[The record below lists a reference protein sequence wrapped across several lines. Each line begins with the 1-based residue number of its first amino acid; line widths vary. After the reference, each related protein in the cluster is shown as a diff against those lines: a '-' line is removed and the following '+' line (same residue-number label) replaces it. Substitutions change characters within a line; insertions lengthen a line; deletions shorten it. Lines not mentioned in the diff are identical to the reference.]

1 MPCAIC
7 SGQAMHLCAPLP
19 PEKLN
24 RLHHVAL
31 LTRSWQY
38 TTYAAICNMKRFA
51 LLGLMHPHR
60 DACVQTVLPSVPLP
74 PERPN
79 GLHVPCDALVPGRW
93 QCTTDAEAATQAFG
107 ANACTQ
113 TAIPVCNLCRAG
125 HASACPL
132 ANSESEQ
139 AAPREALVFG
149 SWQCITY
156 AAICN
161 MMRFALSGLVHP
173 HSDGCVQTVL
183 PRPCNYVSSC
193 LLRGRT
199 DCTVRCFGVWGLAMH
214 PYAEACMQ
222 CTYNNLGSS
231 SDLGV

>member
-60 DACVQTVLPSVPLP
+60 DACVQTVLTRPCIYVPPCAVLPSVPLP

-79 GLHVPCDALVPGRW
+79 GLHHAMLRYLGDG
-93 QCTTDAEAATQAFG
+93 
-107 ANACTQ
+107 NAPQ
-113 TAIPVCNLCRAG
+113 TPRQQLKPSGLMHAPKRPYLC
-125 HASACPL
+125 
-132 ANSESEQ
+132 
-139 AAPREALVFG
+139 
-149 SWQCITY
+149 
-156 AAICN
+156 AIC
-161 MMRFALSGLVHP
+161 AG
-173 HSDGCVQTVL
+173 Q
-183 PRPCNYVSSC
+183 
-193 LLRGRT
+193 
-199 DCTVRCFGVWGLAMH
+199 AMH
-214 PYAEACMQ
+214 LRVLLPTQRVNRLHHAKLWC
-222 CTYNNLGSS
+222 LGAGNASHTQ
-231 SDLGV
+231 LYVT